1 LPSKIPQQE
10 ASMERQRTG
19 GMTAIAVLNII
30 FGGVEILNG
39 LYLVLGASA
48 LMYELSRL
56 DVFQIPVA
64 RLAYALL
71 ILATGIVGLIA
82 GIGIFAPR
90 PWGRAL
96 SLVYGLLLMF
106 SAALSFFAVPV
117 IASIGTYD
125 IGSLSADGLARLIIF
140 GVIYVVFPAP
150 YALLLYFVF
159 YKPPRR
165 PTFGKDRLPAIL
177 GGTHE

>member
-1 LPSKIPQQE
+1 
-10 ASMERQRTG
+10 MERQRTG

-177 GGTHE
+177 GGTQE